1 MSGCVG
7 NRAAV
12 FPLQTLGFDA
22 DFVNTVQFSNH
33 TGYPVFKGSQTS
45 KEQLQQLVDGLETN
59 GTHRSGVHC
68 ISMCCSMYLAFI

>member
-33 TGYPVFKGSQTS
+33 TGYPVFKGSHTS

-59 GTHRSGVHC
+59 GAHW
-68 ISMCCSMYLAFI
+68 AA

>member
-33 TGYPVFKGSQTS
+33 TGYPVFKGSHTS
-45 KEQLQQLVDGLETN
+45 KEQLQQLVDGLQTN
-59 GTHRSGVHC
+59 GVHGGGVHGVG
-68 ISMCCSMYLAFI
+68 MC